1 MEAQTRTSR
10 GLTFT
15 PAKRRTPQAGSR
27 LGSSAKQPSR
37 TLKSSTKESAKEGE
51 VVEPVVEPAEE
62 EKAGGSG
69 GAAGGSAGVEYE
81 RYVRE
86 LVRRGL
92 YIAKFDFVPE
102 VEELEELL
110 KL

>member
-1 MEAQTRTSR
+1 M
-10 GLTFT
+10 
-15 PAKRRTPQAGSR
+15 
-27 LGSSAKQPSR
+27 
-37 TLKSSTKESAKEGE
+37 
-51 VVEPVVEPAEE
+51 EPVVEPAEE

>member
-1 MEAQTRTSR
+1 ME
-10 GLTFT
+10 
-15 PAKRRTPQAGSR
+15 PA
-27 LGSSAKQPSR
+27 
-37 TLKSSTKESAKEGE
+37 
-51 VVEPVVEPAEE
+51 VEPAEE